1 MRITVVTIGSR
12 GDVQPYIALCLGLQ
26 SAGHTVRL
34 ATHALYETE
43 IRGRGLDFAPL
54 EGNPQDVMQGRHGER
69 WEKTSRNPFVFTRQF
84 AAIATPMIEG
94 LVSDCYR
101 ACADAHAVV
110 FSAFGWFAAADV
122 IDKLRVP
129 GFPAYLQPATPTSE
143 FAYVSFPQIKLGR
156 WYNRLSYAVSYA
168 TVWRAFKAPMNAA
181 REKVLGLSPRNENPF
196 TAALKLRRPLA
207 LGYSPVVLPPPRD
220 WGDWVHVTGYWFLDA
235 PRDWQPP
242 QALVD
247 FLGTGEPPVYISFGS
262 MGERK
267 PEEITALVLD
277 ALSIAGC
284 RAVLGSGWG
293 DLGQGNL
300 PDHVFVVGYVPH
312 DWLLPRV
319 AAVVHHGGSGTTAAA
334 LRAGVPSVAVPFFA
348 DQPFWAERVYA
359 LGAGV
364 KPIPR
369 QKLNSKNLGEA
380 IRRAVT
386 DADIRACA
394 AGLGDLIRAEN
405 GVARAVE
412 VIEAALA

>member
-34 ATHALYETE
+34 ATHSLYETE
-43 IRGRGLDFAPL
+43 IRGWGLGFAPL
-54 EGNPQDVMQGRHGER
+54 EGNPQDIMQGRHGEN
-69 WEKTSRNPFVFTRQF
+69 WQKTGGNPFAFIRQL
-84 AAIATPMIEG
+84 AAIAGPMIERM
-94 LVSDCYR
+94 VADCYA
-101 ACADAHAVV
+101 ACGDAQAII
-110 FSAFGWFAAADV
+110 FSTFGWFAAADV
-122 IDKLRVP
+122 IDKLRVL
-129 GFPAYLQPATPTSE
+129 GFPVYLQPATPTSE
-143 FAYVSFPQIKLGR
+143 FAYVSFPQLKLGG
-156 WYNRLSYAVSYA
+156 WYNRLSYRVAYEM
-168 TVWRAFKAPMNAA
+168 VWRIFKEPMNAA
-181 REKVLGLSPRNENPF
+181 RDKMLGLPPVKENPF
-196 TAALKLRRPLA
+196 LAALKARRPLA
-207 LGYSPVVLPPPRD
+207 LGYSSAVLPTPHD

-242 QALVD
+242 RALVD
-247 FLGTGEPPVYISFGS
+247 FLKAGEPPVYISFGS

-267 PEEITALVLD
+267 PEQITALVLQ
-277 ALSIAGC
+277 ALKLARC

-293 DLGQGNL
+293 ELGQGNL
-300 PDHVFVVGYVPH
+300 PNGVFAVGYVPH

-334 LRAGVPSVAVPFFA
+334 LRAGVPAVAVPFFA
-348 DQPFWAERVYA
+348 DQPFWAERVYG

-369 QKLNSKNLGEA
+369 QKLNSNNLGAA
-380 IRRAVT
+380 IRCAL
-386 DADIRACA
+386 ADSRLRSCA
-394 AGLGDLIRAEN
+394 AAVGERIRAEN